1 MLNETYDMYHF
12 REQIDEKDISFDY
25 KIHEGI
31 SYTKNAINLLQY
43 VDFPNEIIEA
53 AKKNFV
59 TAM

>member
-1 MLNETYDMYHF
+1 MMW
-12 REQIDEKDISFDY
+12 
-25 KIHEGI
+25 IHLSATMEVY
-31 SYTKNAINLLQY
+31 SDQSSKY